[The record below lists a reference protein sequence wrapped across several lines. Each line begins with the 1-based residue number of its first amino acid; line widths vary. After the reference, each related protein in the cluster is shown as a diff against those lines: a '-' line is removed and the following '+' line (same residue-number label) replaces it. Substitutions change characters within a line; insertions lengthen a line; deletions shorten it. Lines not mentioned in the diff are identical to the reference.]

1 MGTMSTTGFRPVPYL
16 YRRKGGPPVIGDLRI
31 PLYLLNLRHLFL
43 FIFLN
48 NLDVIYTTV
57 CPTLLN

>member
-1 MGTMSTTGFRPVPYL
+1 METVSTTGFRPVPAL
-16 YRRKGGPPVIGDLRI
+16 YRRKGGPPVTWGSSD
-31 PLYLLNLRHLFL
+31 PLILLNLRHLFYLL
-43 FIFLN
+43 FIN

>member
-1 MGTMSTTGFRPVPYL
+1 METVSTTGFRPVPAV
-16 YRRKGGPPVIGDLRI
+16 YRGKGGPPVTGDLRI
-31 PLYLLNLRHLFL
+31 PLYLLNLRHLF
-43 FIFLN
+43 IYFLIN